1 MSLPFHKKCKPTIEK
16 MIAKLDVTSAWVCQV
31 NLNRETAQVT
41 GFGVGPAANP
51 MEKVSDLFEEYD
63 LNTTPQYKNW
73 LCNKPQENLIFQI
86 KTMPAN
92 NPDRREYAIN
102 RVNTVLFAPIYVQN
116 ELWGVI
122 EVWETRRPR
131 KFGED
136 DLIIIQNTVDK
147 IARELEA

>member
-16 MIAKLDVTSAWVCQV
+16 MITRLDVTSAWLCQL
-31 NLNRETAQVT
+31 NLDKETAQVVC
-41 GFGVGPAANP
+41 FGVGPTANP

-63 LNTTPQYKNW
+63 LNTTPKYKLW
-73 LCNKPQENLIFQI
+73 ILSQPQENLIFQI
-86 KTMPAN
+86 NTMPAN
-92 NPDRREYAIN
+92 DPDRREYAIN

-131 KFGED
+131 KYTED
-136 DLIIIQNTVDK
+136 DLSMIQATVDK
-147 IARELEA
+147 IAHELED